1 MKQVKVYKIVL
12 SLATVLL
19 FALSCLTLLSFK
31 TVNAVDIEYFTGT
44 YTDAVLEN
52 NSAVFNVG
60 NKKTVELSNSMVA
73 NDLSFGLKVGDDI
86 DSFTL
91 TFETE
96 PNDVNGNVDSQDT
109 LFDTVKHTLTVKF
122 DGSEIVFDEQTNG
135 TTLGSPDKAN
145 LNIYFKVVGNQI
157 KVAVNS
163 TEEDKFFGSSNNK
176 YLVKNIGNCIAKSI
190 TFTATVKEGATAS
203 TLSFVSINQNY
214 NQEGYNQTFELEDG
228 KIKTYA
234 KARIVVGES
243 AYVSTQDSGYKLK
256 AYKGTVYTYDFTAY
270 SVLEKVSSGD
280 LFIKEDDSKLWLS
293 NEDKPKKVLFKE
305 AGIQTF
311 TVKDADTEYQTIEV
325 EVLDKK
331 VTESSNTAPVYKTSG
346 VEDILKSYNKALQ
359 EATLKEYNGTKYCIR
374 LGESIKL
381 PSLQSLVFDDYT
393 AFNDLKYT
401 VYYRTPETTGTATK
415 MEITTDKAGVY
426 EFYVAFED
434 AEGQKMQIEDFYTLD
449 ENDSNVKVDG
459 KYKDYVFTFEIIDNA
474 PINVTAVNQSK
485 GYIGTTYSVSK
496 FNISASGYT
505 PTYELYYN
513 SDVSAMPV
521 GDWEST
527 WTLIPV
533 ASKVSENDT
542 LPDGFDYEDIQN
554 IGYDGQFTF
563 TPDRVGKY
571 VVKCTVSSTSSV
583 RSASAVASVEVQEKP
598 NVVTPVNPW
607 FKENAWSL
615 VFLSAGTVCLIL
627 VIILLFIKP
636 KDKIEEE
643 D

>member
-1 MKQVKVYKIVL
+1 MRQVKVYKIVL

-19 FALSCLTLLSFK
+19 FALSCLMLLSPK
-31 TVNAVDIEYFTGT
+31 TVNATDIEYFRGT
-44 YTDAVLEN
+44 YTDAVLED
-52 NSAVFNVG
+52 NSAKFNVK
-60 NKKTVELSNSMVA
+60 NRETVVMSNSLVA
-73 NDLSFGLKVGDDI
+73 NELAFGLKVGDGI

-96 PNDVNGNVDSQDT
+96 PNDVNGNIDVQDT

-122 DGSEIVFDEQTNG
+122 DGSNIVFDEQSND
-135 TTLGSPDKAN
+135 TTLNSLDKSN
-145 LNIYFKVVGNQI
+145 LTIYFKVVDNQI
-157 KVAVNS
+157 KVAINS
-163 TEEDKFFGSSNNK
+163 KEESKFFGNADNK
-176 YLVKNIGNCIAKSI
+176 YLVKNIGCCIAENI
-190 TFTATVKEGATAS
+190 TFTATVSDGASS
-203 TLSFVSINQNY
+203 TLSLVSVDQNY
-214 NQEGYNQTFELEDG
+214 NEEGYNQTFELDEEE

-234 KARIVVGES
+234 KSRIALDES
-243 AYVSTQDSGYKLK
+243 AYISTESGYRLK
-256 AYKGTVYTYDFTAY
+256 AYKGTIYTYSFTAY
-270 SVLEKVSSGD
+270 SVLGKVSSSD
-280 LFIKEDDSKLWLS
+280 LFIEENDGLWLS
-293 NEDKPKKVLFKE
+293 NEDKPKTVVFNN
-305 AGIQTF
+305 AGIQSF
-311 TVKDADTEYQTIEV
+311 TVKDAEKEYDTIEV
-325 EVLDKK
+325 EVIDKNAIND
-331 VTESSNTAPVYKTSG
+331 NTVPSYKTTGMES
-346 VEDILKSYNKALQ
+346 ILKSYNKALQ

-393 AFNDLKYT
+393 SFSNLKYT
-401 VYYRTPETTGTATK
+401 VHYRTPETTGTASK
-415 MEITTDKAGVY
+415 MEITTDKAGLY
-426 EFYVAFED
+426 EFYVVFED
-434 AEGQKMQIEDFYTLD
+434 ADGGKMQTEDFYTLD

-459 KYKDYVFTFEIIDNA
+459 KYKDYVFTFEIVDNA

-513 SDVSAMPV
+513 SDVTAMPV

-554 IGYDGQFTF
+554 IAYDGQYTF

-598 NVVTPVNPW
+598 NVVKPVNPW